1 MSRLDYCKFSNEDLE
16 EAGACSRE
24 YRRRHRLSRAQLATL
39 LDTLPQRIADLEQG
53 RDPGSARLVA
63 AVQDLLRESE
73 PEELDFEE
81 AD

>member
-24 YRRRHRLSRAQLATL
+24 YRRRHGLSRAQLATL
-39 LDTLPQRIADLEQG
+39 LDTQTQRVTDLEKG

-63 AVQDLLRESE
+63 AIQDLLRDNSE
-73 PEELDFEE
+73 PEELDFDE
-81 AD
+81 A